1 MNRFL
6 SAVVAFLF
14 VASAL
19 AAEPS
24 TGPAIADHG
33 PVYDVADLDL
43 SVSTR
48 TVYRAAFDAV
58 DYTTDGA
65 GINRDLERVA
75 RFVNMHARQ
84 GVPLENMDLA
94 VVLHGEALKSA
105 LQHDAYRQRYGI
117 DNPNLDLLESLAE
130 AGVQFVACGQSVTYR
145 GFGRDELAEPVNIAL
160 SAMTAMVTLQ
170 ADGYALL
177 P

>member
-1 MNRFL
+1 MTR
-6 SAVVAFLF
+6 LF
-14 VASAL
+14 VTLLGVILGGHAWAQE
-19 AAEPS
+19 AT
-24 TGPAIADHG
+24 TGPAIDDHG
-33 PVYDVADLDL
+33 PVYDVATLDL

-48 TVYRAAFDAV
+48 TTYRAVFDAV
-58 DYTTDGA
+58 DYTGDGT
-65 GINRDLERVA
+65 GINRDIERVA

-105 LQHDAYRQRYGI
+105 LQHDAYRKRFGT
-117 DNPNLDLLESLAE
+117 DNPNLGMLEALAE

-145 GFGRDELAEPVNIAL
+145 GFGRDELARPVNIAL

>member
-1 MNRFL
+1 MSRL
-6 SAVVAFLF
+6 IATMLGGIL
-14 VASAL
+14 ASSVWAQE
-19 AAEPS
+19 AT
-24 TGPAIADHG
+24 TGPAIEDHG
-33 PVYDVADLDL
+33 PVYDVETLDL
-43 SVSTR
+43 PVSTR
-48 TVYRAAFDAV
+48 TTYRAVFDAV
-58 DYTTDGA
+58 DYTADGT
-65 GINRDLERVA
+65 GINRDIERVA

-105 LQHDAYRQRYGI
+105 LRHDAYRQRFGT
-117 DNPNLDLLESLAE
+117 DNPNLDMLEALAE

-145 GFGRDELAEPVNIAL
+145 GFGRDELASPVDIAL

>member
-1 MNRFL
+1 MIRIL
-6 SAVVAFLF
+6 VAGLAVL
-14 VASAL
+14 L
-19 AAEPS
+19 AGTAPAQEATP
-24 TGPAIADHG
+24 GPAIEDHG
-33 PVYDVADLDL
+33 PVYDVATLDL

-48 TVYRAAFDAV
+48 TTYRAVFDAV
-58 DYTTDGA
+58 NYTTDGT
-65 GINRDLERVA
+65 GLNRELDRVA

-105 LQHDAYRQRYGI
+105 LRHEAYRERFGT
-117 DNPNLDLLESLAE
+117 DNPNLDLLEALTE

-145 GFGRDELAEPVNIAL
+145 GFDRAELASPVNIAL